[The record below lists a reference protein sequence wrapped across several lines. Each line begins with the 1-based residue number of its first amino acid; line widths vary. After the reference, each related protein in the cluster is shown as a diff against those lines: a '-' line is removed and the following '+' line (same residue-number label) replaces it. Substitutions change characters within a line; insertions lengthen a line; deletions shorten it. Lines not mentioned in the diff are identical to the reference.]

1 MNDLWGRGRRAREIN
16 DQEVSFG
23 YRNVLKLDHGD
34 GHKFCKYP
42 KILYEILYC
51 MFMYYFIHSVNIYSV
66 AIMCKA

>member
-42 KILYEILYC
+42 KN
-51 MFMYYFIHSVNIYSV
+51 H
-66 AIMCKA
+66 